1 MPIIDCL
8 YQASWKLP
16 WLVKNSKF
24 KAGLVSARVLFN
36 FLMGFEFFSF
46 VVNMSTL
53 HKLNMTQHG
62 SQQNFPLFVLC
73 NLSSIA
79 KQFRCLKHEADSTSS
94 SKFFYFL
101 LDYDIWKI
109 YACDKLGT

>member
-1 MPIIDCL
+1 M
-8 YQASWKLP
+8 
-16 WLVKNSKF
+16 
-24 KAGLVSARVLFN
+24 SARVLFN
-36 FLMGFEFFSF
+36 FHMAFEFFSF

-62 SQQNFPLFVLC
+62 SQRNFPLLVFC
-73 NLSSIA
+73 NLSSIT

-101 LDYDIWKI
+101 LEHDIWKI
-109 YACDKLGT
+109 YACDKLGTQDKAT